1 MRKIRNLSD
10 GSVPA
15 FEKRPAGQR
24 MAVAAETMACPGCDL
39 LQQIP
44 PLRRGAKANC
54 ARCGEALATAPS
66 DPLDRTLALTLA
78 ALVVLI
84 VANTMPLMG
93 LEAVGRTASTTIIG
107 GAHEM
112 WVQGHEITAVAVAF
126 CAVVSPSVYLL
137 CMLVLLLAVR
147 RPPAPHWAGQ
157 LLRWAEFMRPWSMNE
172 VMMLGI
178 LVALTKI
185 AALAQVI
192 PGIGM
197 YAAGVLIVL
206 LAAITV
212 SFEPREIWGRVE
224 WVDEGARPADAR
236 GRRA

>member
-1 MRKIRNLSD
+1 M
-10 GSVPA
+10 
-15 FEKRPAGQR
+15 
-24 MAVAAETMACPGCDL
+24 ETIACPGCDL

-44 PLRRGAKANC
+44 PLPTGAKARC
-54 ARCGEALATAPS
+54 TRCGEALATAHP
-66 DPLDRTLALTLA
+66 DALERTLALTLA
-78 ALVVLI
+78 ALVVLV

-112 WVQGHEITAVAVAF
+112 WLQGREITAVVVGF
-126 CAVVSPSVYLL
+126 CAVVSPAAYLL
-137 CMLVLLLAVR
+137 CMLALLLAVR

-185 AALAQVI
+185 AALAKVI

-197 YAAGVLIVL
+197 YAVGVLVVL
-206 LAAITV
+206 LAAIMV
-212 SFEPREIWGRVE
+212 SFDPREIWARVE
-224 WVDEGARPADAR
+224 WADDHGRPRTSSQAPAAAPTR
-236 GRRA
+236 

>member
-1 MRKIRNLSD
+1 MEP
-10 GSVPA
+10 V
-15 FEKRPAGQR
+15 
-24 MAVAAETMACPGCDL
+24 ACPGCDL
-39 LQQIP
+39 LQQVP
-44 PLRRGAKANC
+44 PLPPRAKARC
-54 ARCGEALATAPS
+54 ARCGETLATAPT
-66 DPLDRTLALTLA
+66 DPLDRPLALTLA

-112 WVQGHEITAVAVAF
+112 WVQGREITAVVVAF

-137 CMLVLLLAVR
+137 CMLALLLAVR

-178 LVALTKI
+178 LVSLTKI

-197 YAAGVLIVL
+197 VAVGVLVVL
-206 LAAITV
+206 LAAIAV
-212 SFEPREIWGRVE
+212 SFEPRAIWERVE
-224 WVDEGARPADAR
+224 WVDENARALGSPEV
-236 GRRA
+236 RAVGPTR

>member
-1 MRKIRNLSD
+1 MTGR
-10 GSVPA
+10 
-15 FEKRPAGQR
+15 
-24 MAVAAETMACPGCDL
+24 VAAEAIACPGCDL
-39 LQQIP
+39 LQHVP
-44 PLRRGAKANC
+44 PLPPGAKARC
-54 ARCGEALATAPS
+54 TRCGETLATAPS

-112 WVQGHEITAVAVAF
+112 WLQGREITAVVVAF
-126 CAVVSPSVYLL
+126 CAVVSPSAYLL

-147 RPPAPHWAGQ
+147 RPPAPHWVGQ
-157 LLRWAEFMRPWSMNE
+157 LLRWAEVMRPWSMNE

-178 LVALTKI
+178 LVSLTKI

-197 YAAGVLIVL
+197 YAVGVLVVL

-212 SFEPREIWGRVE
+212 SFDPRAIWERVG
-224 WVDEGARPADAR
+224 WADENARPSAAR
-236 GRRA
+236 PTVSTP

>member
-1 MRKIRNLSD
+1 MTRR
-10 GSVPA
+10 GT
-15 FEKRPAGQR
+15 AGI
-24 MAVAAETMACPGCDL
+24 VACPGCDL
-39 LQQIP
+39 LQHVP
-44 PLRRGAKANC
+44 SLPSGSKAHC
-54 ARCGEALATAPS
+54 TRCGETLATAPP

-78 ALVVLI
+78 ALVVLV

-107 GAHEM
+107 GAREM
-112 WVQGHEITAVAVAF
+112 WLQGREVTAVVVGF
-126 CAVVSPSVYLL
+126 CAVVSPAVYLL
-137 CMLVLLLAVR
+137 CMLAVLLAVR

-157 LLRWAEFMRPWSMNE
+157 LLRWAERVRPWSMNE

-197 YAAGVLIVL
+197 YAVGALVIL
-206 LAAITV
+206 LAAIMV
-212 SFEPREIWGRVE
+212 NFDPRETWERVE
-224 WVDEGARPADAR
+224 WVDEDERPPASPA
-236 GRRA
+236 ATTQ